1 MKKLR
6 DIAKRGFNSAR
17 GVINSRAKK
26 GTEVW
31 VSTKPE
37 IKKALRKLQKSK
49 IEFFTGENK
58 SAKEGAQGKIGWER
72 NEPKEK
78 KIIGD
83 SLTSIKEFV
92 TGGYDSM
99 KESAQGMVD
108 RVAYNPG
115 KLNQL
120 QKVIRY
126 QGGYYRELNRSKK
139 AVDCLML
146 GGESL
151 AVIISS
157 RHIPEYI
164 QSAYEAAY
172 PKLSSEVGLLEKLS
186 ELKGDQLLGFVSGI
200 KGKLF
205 EQQYAEYLNSGS
217 LPDGYSAVLAESAN
231 QPGWDL
237 RIEGPNSE
245 TVEILQAK
253 ATDSVG
259 YVVRALEKNPSID
272 VVTTEEVYGHL
283 VMSGVSEGIINSGI
297 SNASLEA
304 SLDSAVEASSIDMD
318 FSPPWFTLALIA
330 FTTYKDESLTLYQ
343 KARSAG
349 DRSGKAY
356 LSFLVGG
363 ALGAVTNTWWL
374 GVVGTVASRYV
385 ADEGKRR
392 RAVFEKMKDIVKA
405 NDSIIERA
413 AKLAGNPSVI

>member
-1 MKKLR
+1 MRIPSKIKN
-6 DIAKRGFNSAR
+6 IAKRGIDSAGR
-17 GVINSRAKK
+17 IINDFADK

-31 VSTKPE
+31 KRNEPE
-37 IKKALRKLQKSK
+37 VKKALRDLQNSTK
-49 IEFFTGENK
+49 EFVSSGYD
-58 SAKEGAQGKIGWER
+58 SAKEGAQGMI
-72 NEPKEK
+72 
-78 KIIGD
+78 
-83 SLTSIKEFV
+83 
-92 TGGYDSM
+92 
-99 KESAQGMVD
+99 D
-108 RVAYNPG
+108 RVVYSPG
-115 KLNQL
+115 KLDQL
-120 QKVIRY
+120 QRHVRY
-126 QGGYYRELNRSKK
+126 QGGYYRELNRSKI
-139 AVDCLML
+139 ATDCIML

-151 AVIISS
+151 AALAIST
-157 RHIPEYI
+157 HIPEYI

-172 PKLSSEVGLLEKLS
+172 PIASAEAGLQEKLS
-186 ELKGDQLLGFVSGI
+186 ELKGDELLGLVSGI

-205 EQQYAEYLNSGS
+205 EQQYSEYLNSGS
-217 LPDGYSAVLAESAN
+217 LPDGYAAVLAESAN

-259 YVVRALEKNPSID
+259 YVVGALEKNPNID

-304 SLDSAVEASSIDMD
+304 SLDSAVEASNIDMD

-363 ALGAVTNTWWL
+363 AVGAVTNTWWL
-374 GVVGTVASRYV
+374 GVVGTVASRFV

-392 RAVFEKMKDIVKA
+392 RAIFDKMKEIAKA
-405 NDSIIERA
+405 NDRILERTE
-413 AKLAGNPSVI
+413 KLVGNPSAP

>member
-1 MKKLR
+1 LAALS
-6 DIAKRGFNSAR
+6 I
-17 GVINSRAKK
+17 
-26 GTEVW
+26 
-31 VSTKPE
+31 ST
-37 IKKALRKLQKSK
+37 
-49 IEFFTGENK
+49 
-58 SAKEGAQGKIGWER
+58 
-72 NEPKEK
+72 
-78 KIIGD
+78 
-83 SLTSIKEFV
+83 
-92 TGGYDSM
+92 
-99 KESAQGMVD
+99 
-108 RVAYNPG
+108 
-115 KLNQL
+115 
-120 QKVIRY
+120 
-126 QGGYYRELNRSKK
+126 
-139 AVDCLML
+139 
-146 GGESL
+146 
-151 AVIISS
+151 
-157 RHIPEYI
+157 HIPEYI
-164 QSAYEAAY
+164 QSAYKAAF
-172 PKLSSEVGLLEKLS
+172 PIESTEVGLQEKLS
-186 ELKGDQLLGFVSGI
+186 ELKGDELLGLISGI

-205 EQQYAEYLNSGS
+205 EQQYAEYLNSGN
-217 LPDGYSAVLAESAN
+217 LPDGYMAVLAESAN

-259 YVVRALEKNPSID
+259 YVVGALEKNPSID

-297 SNASLEA
+297 SNASLET
-304 SLDSAVEASSIDMD
+304 SLDSAVEASNIDMD

-349 DRSGKAY
+349 DRSGKSY

-392 RAVFEKMKDIVKA
+392 RAVFEKMKDIAKA

-413 AKLAGNPSVI
+413 GKLAGAPYLVEELQ